1 MIIFLWIAAAFVAGL
16 GYVAGANIKRALYE
30 SRVEELEGQ
39 CSALQSVN
47 DNLRFE
53 LSTLREEL
61 DELVAEAHTGAPEA
75 VRFCGGDRVVRLEL
89 AAPEQARLVAR
100 MRAFVE
106 EGQAQGPVVGGEG

>member
-75 VRFCGGDRVVRLEL
+75 VRFCGGDRVARLEL